1 MAVKPYRVNTRR
13 IHVNTPITC
22 GPAAKSDLLKTPN
35 GNIPLGTV
43 NNCANGQTPWGTYL
57 TCEENFNGYFGA
69 SNREETWVATEA
81 QERYGFSEDGFG
93 YGWHLFDR
101 RFDLSDPDYR
111 NEENRFGWVVE
122 IDPYDGTQVPV
133 KRTALGRVKH
143 EGATV
148 TEGADGKVVVYMG
161 DDQRFDYIYKFV
173 SKDPWRQMKE
183 GRDPLTRRLRCRS
196 VTMVRLGCL
205 RYQSY
210 VGTKV
215 QRSRGNSCL
224 LSKKPML
231 LVPLRWIDQNG

>member
-1 MAVKPYRVNTRR
+1 MATSEPV
-13 IHVNTPITC
+13 
-22 GPAAKSDLLKTPN
+22 
-35 GNIPLGTV
+35 TV
-43 NNCANGQTPWGTYL
+43 
-57 TCEENFNGYFGA
+57 
-69 SNREETWVATEA
+69 RKTWVATEA

-173 SKDPWRQMKE
+173 SKDPWRQMKAE
-183 GRDPLTRRLRCRS
+183 GRDPLDEGMLYVAKFSDDGTGVWLPLDINNPTLASKFSSQEEILVFARLAADA
-196 VTMVRLGCL
+196 LGA
-205 RYQSY
+205 
-210 VGTKV
+210 T
-215 QRSRGNSCL
+215 
-224 LSKKPML
+224 PMDR
-231 LVPLRWIDQNG
+231 PEWIAVAPNEDVYCT